1 MRAVAPASTAN
12 LGPGFDVFGLALD
25 AHYDTVDVDIDTIQ
39 SGDTGTVTI
48 QADGNVPLDPNS
60 NTAGVVV
67 QHMAKDFDVSDSIR
81 ITIQKGVP
89 AGYGMGSSAA
99 SAAAAAVAFDRLYG
113 LNLGM
118 QSLVRYAGY
127 GETASAGTVHYDNVA
142 ASVCGG
148 FVIVR
153 AEPFGISRIKAPEN
167 LCMCVAT
174 PRTAVPGQKT
184 KVSRVV
190 IPQMVRLSDMTKN
203 VSGAASIVAGFAKGD
218 IGMICDSMQDVIVEP
233 ARIHMIPGFDSV
245 KSRAI
250 QAGAGAVCIS
260 GAGPSIISFADGADR
275 MTSIEK
281 AMKRGFADA
290 DTSCDTVRCRAAA
303 GAHIVG

>member
-25 AHYDTVDVDIDTIQ
+25 AHYDTVDVDIDTTR
-39 SGDTGTVTI
+39 SSDAGTITI
-48 QADGNVPLDPNS
+48 QADGNVPQNADT

-67 QHMAKDFDVSDSIR
+67 QRMAKDFDVSDSIH

-99 SAAAAAVAFDRLYG
+99 SAAAAAVAFDGLYD
-113 LNLGM
+113 LNLDT
-118 QSLVRYAGY
+118 QSLVRYSGY

-153 AEPFGISRIKAPEN
+153 AEPFGITRIKAPEN
-167 LCMCVAT
+167 LYMCVAT
-174 PRTAVPGQKT
+174 PHTTVPGQKT
-184 KVSRVV
+184 KVSRGV
-190 IPQMVRLSDMTKN
+190 IPQMIRLSDMTKN
-203 VSGAASIVAGFAKGD
+203 VSCAASIVAGFAKGD
-218 IGMICDSMQDVIVEP
+218 MGMICDSMQDVIVEP
-233 ARIHMIPGFDSV
+233 ARRHMIPGFDSV
-245 KSRAI
+245 KGRAMR
-250 QAGAGAVCIS
+250 AGAGAVCIS
-260 GAGPSIISFADGADR
+260 GAGPSIISFADDADK
-275 MTSIEK
+275 MISIEN

-290 DTSCDTVRCRAAA
+290 DISCDTVQCRAAG
-303 GAHIVG
+303 GAHIV